1 MPKSTHFLASDG
13 NEIWFVIPIELKEQ
27 WTNETFMSPKD
38 WEKYMQFQQDI
49 EHLEITI
56 NK

>member
-1 MPKSTHFLASDG
+1 MPKSTHFIASDG
-13 NEIWFVIPIELKEQ
+13 DGTWFVVPIELQEQ
-27 WTNETFMSPKD
+27 WNNETFMSVDD